1 MRQTHVLLK
10 KSAALI
16 LAAMITLSL
25 TSCDS
30 NGAAP
35 ESENAGISAQPPSDI
50 VEMNS
55 SAYIQRIEKELD
67 TNLKVSADVLMPASS
82 DCKEYQLKYRD
93 FTPDELSNIF
103 LKDDESG
110 KNLSTYESGFE
121 IVTENGA
128 NINTQKRGFTYTADS
143 LRTDEIVG
151 LFEHYYNPDSPAM
164 TEELSF
170 MPREDAIQKGIDII
184 QQLDIACTPRAGN
197 IVALTNKQLSD
208 LQSALMQDSRYK
220 GFYDAG
226 KSIEIKDWSDADDAY
241 YITYYFVQDDIQLY
255 EQDNEPSVSMAV
267 EWFPGSIKAE
277 MLITSKGIRYMK
289 LDGAL
294 SFDGQPTSKKIISVD
309 GAMDKLKDK
318 YSQVILTE
326 PYTVT
331 KIYLEYL
338 TIPEKDKKPLEAM
351 QTLRP
356 YWCFIIQVL
365 EDDNG
370 QIFEKAERF
379 NAFAGADLSYGG

>member
-1 MRQTHVLLK
+1 MVFSYVIAGGKSRNLVLVQISVGVVLN
-10 KSAALI
+10 I
-16 LAAMITLSL
+16 LHT
-25 TSCDS
+25 
-30 NGAAP
+30 GA
-35 ESENAGISAQPPSDI
+35 
-50 VEMNS
+50 
-55 SAYIQRIEKELD
+55 
-67 TNLKVSADVLMPASS
+67 
-82 DCKEYQLKYRD
+82 
-93 FTPDELSNIF
+93 
-103 LKDDESG
+103 
-110 KNLSTYESGFE
+110 GFGE
-121 IVTENGA
+121 T
-128 NINTQKRGFTYTADS
+128 
-143 LRTDEIVG
+143 G
-151 LFEHYYNPDSPAM
+151 LFNQ
-164 TEELSF
+164 SF
-170 MPREDAIQKGIDII
+170 QMIAFSGAPFFIHGQTKAVFKGH
-184 QQLDIACTPRAGN
+184 
-197 IVALTNKQLSD
+197 
-208 LQSALMQDSRYK
+208 
-220 GFYDAG
+220 
-226 KSIEIKDWSDADDAY
+226 
-241 YITYYFVQDDIQLY
+241 DIQLY

-309 GAMDKLKDK
+309 EAMDKLKDK

-379 NAFAGADLSYGG
+379 NAFTGADLSYGG